1 MLKRILS
8 FILVS
13 FMTLAVLFLALEVFA
28 HINPPKTLRTYY
40 RLEYKWDGS
49 WPLGHELLLNLEP
62 AMFRLGVLRPA
73 RVEIERG
80 LTLYLDPRDLVPST
94 FCAQA
99 NGSPRSGMRF
109 LPHCRKTASSL
120 MSARTS
126 DTTQ

>member
-8 FILVS
+8 FIFVSLV
-13 FMTLAVLFLALEVFA
+13 VLFVALEVFA
-28 HINPPKTLRTYY
+28 HINRPKTLRTYY

-80 LTLYLDPRDLVPST
+80 LTLYLDPRDLVPV
-94 FCAQA
+94 
-99 NGSPRSGMRF
+99 NI
-109 LPHCRKTASSL
+109 L
-120 MSARTS
+120 RTGEW
-126 DTTQ
+126 QPEIWNA